1 MGSFRMRHVLF
12 PDLPK
17 QLGVLVELALDLRWT
32 WSHEGDS
39 LWRMISPE
47 AWEATRNP
55 WTLLQDVSREQFRKL
70 TKDRAFRA
78 ELDRLIAVRQQYLS
92 APSWYEQT
100 YGSSDLKRV
109 AYFSMEFGLGE
120 GLPLYAGGLGILA
133 GDYLKTASDLGVP
146 MVGVGLLYQVGYF
159 RQVVDAGGRQ
169 REVYPYNDPASLPIQ
184 PVQARG
190 GGWLH
195 VSLDL
200 PGRTIVF
207 RVWQAQV
214 GRATLYLLDSND
226 PMNSPI
232 DRGITSELYGAG
244 PELRLMQELALGI
257 GGWRALEAMK
267 LDVDVCHLNEG
278 HAAFVILERARCF
291 MEQHGVSFREALRAT
306 RAGNVFTTHT
316 PLPAGFD
323 AHQAAL
329 IEQYLPHF
337 VEYIARLGITAE
349 ELLAMGRKN
358 AADTSEPFNMAYLA
372 MRGSATANGVSR
384 LHGTVSRSI
393 FTGLFPRWPEAE
405 IPVTHVTNGVHVPT
419 WDSRW
424 ADDVWT
430 EACGKAR
437 WLGSMEPLP
446 DAIRCVSD
454 GTLWRLRAA
463 ERHDLV
469 RYARERLVR
478 QLGQRAAG
486 REAVAQARQILDP
499 DALTL
504 GFARRFASYKRPNL
518 LLHDPDRLTRLLTL
532 PERPVQIIVAGK
544 AHPRDEEGKQ
554 LVQDW
559 VTFALRPTVR
569 SHAVFLEDYDMS
581 LAQELIHGV
590 DVWINTPR
598 RPWEACG
605 TSGMKVLVNG
615 GLNLSELD
623 GWWAEAYRADAGW
636 ALDSGPN
643 RSASDSDAAEAE
655 QLYDVL
661 EREVIPEFYSRDG
674 NGIPRAWVAR
684 VRASMASLAPQFS
697 SNRMMR
703 DYVERHYLPAA
714 SALRRRSA
722 NGARLARELQAWAE
736 RLKSHWEAVRFGRV
750 NASHDGECWRY
761 EVEVHLDS
769 ISPEM
774 VQVEVYADPLDG
786 EEPVRH
792 ALARAEDIPG
802 VANAYIYRGSVSA
815 LPSQQF
821 TPRIIPHHPDG
832 QIPIE
837 APLIVWPQ

>member
-1 MGSFRMRHVLF
+1 MRHVLF

-17 QLGVLVELALDLRWT
+17 QLAVLVDLALDLRWT
-32 WSHEGDS
+32 WSHEGDA
-39 LWRMISPE
+39 LWGMINPE

-55 WTLLQDVSREQFRKL
+55 WTLLPDVSREQFRTL
-70 TKDRAFRA
+70 TKDPAFQA
-78 ELDRLIAVRQQYLS
+78 ELERLVGVRQHYLS
-92 APSWYEQT
+92 APSWYGQT

-109 AYFSMEFGLGE
+109 AYFSLEFGLGE

-133 GDYLKTASDLGVP
+133 GDHLKTASDLGVP

-159 RQVVDAGGRQ
+159 RQTLDSGGRQ
-169 REVYPYNDPASLPIQ
+169 REMFPYNDPASLPIQ
-184 PVQARG
+184 PVQARA

-200 PGRTIVF
+200 PGRTIVL

-226 PMNSPI
+226 PMNSPV
-232 DRGITSELYGAG
+232 DRGITSELYGGG
-244 PELRLMQELALGI
+244 PELRLMQELVLGI

-267 LDVDVCHLNEG
+267 FDVDVCHLNEG
-278 HAAFVILERARCF
+278 HAAFVILERAHSF
-291 MEQHGVSFREALRAT
+291 MERQGVPFREALRAT

-323 AHQAAL
+323 AYPPAL

-337 VEYIARLGITAE
+337 GEYIARLGITPD
-349 ELLAMGRKN
+349 ELLALGRKN
-358 AADTSEPFNMAYLA
+358 PADASEPFNMAYLA
-372 MRGSATANGVSR
+372 MRGSATVNGVSR

-393 FTGLFPRWPEAE
+393 FTDLFPRWPEVE
-405 IPVTHVTNGVHVPT
+405 VPVTHVTNGVHVPT

-454 GTLWRLRAA
+454 EKLWMLRAS

-469 RYARERLVR
+469 RYARQRLTR
-478 QLGQRAAG
+478 QVAQRGAG
-486 REAVAQARQILDP
+486 PEAVAQAREILHP
-499 DALTL
+499 DVLTL

-518 LLHDPDRLTRLLTL
+518 LLHDPDRLARLLTL
-532 PERPVQIIVAGK
+532 PERPVQIIVGGK

-554 LVQDW
+554 LVQAW
-559 VTFALRPTVR
+559 AEFVQRPAVR
-569 SHAVFLEDYDMS
+569 RHAVFLEDYDIS
-581 LAQELIHGV
+581 LAQELVQGV

-636 ALDSGPN
+636 ALDGGLG

-661 EREVIPEFYSRDG
+661 EQEVIPEFYSRDG
-674 NGIPRAWVAR
+674 DGIPKAWVAR

-722 NGARLARELQAWAE
+722 DGARLARELQAWAE
-736 RLKSHWEAVRFGRV
+736 GLKGHWDAVRFGRV
-750 NASHDGECWRY
+750 NASHEGECWRY
-761 EVEVHLDS
+761 EVEVHLGS

-774 VQVEVYADPLDG
+774 VRVEVYADPVDS
-786 EEPVRH
+786 EEPARH
-792 ALARAEDIPG
+792 ALARAEEISEG
-802 VANAYIYRGSVSA
+802 VNAYVYRGSVPA
-815 LPSQQF
+815 LSSQRF
-821 TPRIIPHHPDG
+821 TPRVIPHHPDA

-837 APLIVWPQ
+837 APFIAWPQ